1 MISKFQI
8 VKKDKNSSARLGR
21 LETSRNIISTPVFM
35 PVGTLGS
42 VKAMSP
48 KELEEIG
55 FDIILAN
62 TYHLYLRPG
71 IEIIK
76 KSGGLHKF
84 TNWGKSILT
93 DSGGFQVLSLQKFRK
108 ITEEGIKFQSHIDG
122 SYHFFSPEKV
132 MRIEHDLDADII
144 MTFDECTP
152 FPSDY
157 EYAEKS
163 AKMTARWALRCKTE
177 YKKLQSKQSLFGII
191 QGSIYDDLREK
202 NANEIMKIGFDGY
215 AIGGLAVGEKKEDMY
230 RIVNLLDK
238 ILPKEN
244 PRYLMGVGTPID
256 LLENVE
262 RGVDMFDCVIPTRH
276 ARNGSV
282 FTKNGR
288 LIVRDAI
295 CKDDLKPIEND
306 CDCYACKHFSRAYIR
321 HLINV
326 NEILGIRLTTIHNL
340 TFYSNLMKNIRKAIR
355 KNNFSEFKKRFIAK
369 YTREKK

>member
-1 MISKFQI
+1 
-8 VKKDKNSSARLGR
+8 
-21 LETSRNIISTPVFM
+21 M